1 MSLSKNIAG
10 IASENMSYL
19 DRPKLRLIQGAALLA
34 IFLALGFGFLWNS
47 DSQALALI
55 QRNLKKADALVQS
68 QNLPEAQSTFKEML
82 ANVPMVYFA
91 YQSRLELLDQARI
104 DLAQL
109 QIRQNQLTAARKSLE
124 QVVSKTHQSQAEKI
138 RNELD
143 DGVKLKEADQLV
155 ATGHWYEAEKLYD
168 RHLNLTKQSLQ
179 HRMLFHTVLI
189 RQGRTVK
196 ARQTYADGVFALDH
210 PEDGL
215 ASLWV
220 MDVEEPVIGD
230 WTASIEQAARLTPD
244 DPRVR
249 LAQAF
254 LDRSAGRFQD
264 ARTLIDRLIAQ
275 RPDDR
280 AVLQE
285 RLQLAMAEGD
295 FSKALEISKQLKFT
309 KAEAN
314 RIAAWLFQK
323 ADFISNEAECLKIV
337 VQINPS
343 DRPALSRL
351 SEIAASQKL
360 AKQAAEYQ
368 ALKREAELR
377 RIEYSKLCRKSSP
390 LTPEIGNKLADTAA
404 RLGFVM
410 DSWAWKTLA
419 AGKALAYSEQPQ
431 EEFKLL
437 MDWVELE
444 SLKPSV
450 DKSAIALQ
458 PNLVDRNPI
467 EFEDI
472 AQGSGLA
479 AFVHQ
484 NGGLSTKLI
493 PPLSTGGGVGLIDY
507 DNDGFMDVYAVQSG
521 SFPPDPGKPHNGDRL
536 FRNLGDGRFLDMTAQ
551 AGLDKFPRGFG
562 HGVAIGDIDNDGF
575 SDIFVT
581 RWRSYALYRNKG
593 NGTFED
599 VTKRYGLSGDRD
611 WPTSAAFADLDNDG
625 DLDLYVCH
633 YMEWIEGK
641 SYPCIDPLKPNTYDC
656 RPIDFPALTDHLFRN
671 DGSVFTDISKESG
684 VEGADLAGQGR
695 GLGVVSADV
704 NQDGLMDLF
713 VANDTTANFLFL
725 NRGKMIFEE
734 SAFASGVA
742 ANAQGG
748 YQAGMGTAAADM
760 DGDGLIDLA
769 VTNFYNESTSI
780 FLNLGNGLFADRTAA
795 FGVAAASR
803 FYLGFGIA
811 LTDFDNDSRT
821 DLLTV
826 NGHVTDGRPTI
837 PWRMPMQLMKGQL
850 LLNPEKERA
859 KMQSDFL
866 VRSNRLVDVSAQAG
880 SIFQSELMGR
890 GLAVG
895 DLDNDG
901 RIDAVIQSQNDPLL
915 HLRNTTK
922 SKLHWVT
929 LKLMGVKSNRD
940 GVGSKLTVHFGEH
953 RKTVWRVG
961 GGSFQS
967 ASDGHLHVGL
977 GGESE
982 IKMIEVQWPSGMVDQ
997 HNNIKADRRIEIKE
1011 GGGMK

>member
-1 MSLSKNIAG
+1 
-10 IASENMSYL
+10 MSYL

-249 LAQAF
+249 LAQTF

-314 RIAAWLFQK
+314 RMAAWLFQK

-377 RIEYSKLCRKSSP
+377 RMEYSKLCRKSSP
-390 LTPEIGNKLADTAA
+390 LTPEIAVKLADTAA

-479 AFVHQ
+479 
-484 NGGLSTKLI
+484 
-493 PPLSTGGGVGLIDY
+493 GGGG
-507 DNDGFMDVYAVQSG
+507 GG
-521 SFPPDPGKPHNGDRL
+521 SPL
-536 FRNLGDGRFLDMTAQ
+536 Q
-551 AGLDKFPRGFG
+551 GLDRGP
-562 HGVAIGDIDNDGF
+562 A
-575 SDIFVT
+575 
-581 RWRSYALYRNKG
+581 AL
-593 NGTFED
+593 
-599 VTKRYGLSGDRD
+599 
-611 WPTSAAFADLDNDG
+611 AAHQA
-625 DLDLYVCH
+625 
-633 YMEWIEGK
+633 
-641 SYPCIDPLKPNTYDC
+641 
-656 RPIDFPALTDHLFRN
+656 ALLQ
-671 DGSVFTDISKESG
+671 V
-684 VEGADLAGQGR
+684 
-695 GLGVVSADV
+695 
-704 NQDGLMDLF
+704 
-713 VANDTTANFLFL
+713 
-725 NRGKMIFEE
+725 
-734 SAFASGVA
+734 
-742 ANAQGG
+742 
-748 YQAGMGTAAADM
+748 
-760 DGDGLIDLA
+760 
-769 VTNFYNESTSI
+769 
-780 FLNLGNGLFADRTAA
+780 
-795 FGVAAASR
+795 
-803 FYLGFGIA
+803 
-811 LTDFDNDSRT
+811 T
-821 DLLTV
+821 DLLAHV
-826 NGHVTDGRPTI
+826 DLQGARHPLGLGHNEHRFRQVGVVAGFKGH
-837 PWRMPMQLMKGQL
+837 QLFGAQPQPVRQL
-850 LLNPEKERA
+850 LQAEALITPGVA
-859 KMQSDFL
+859 KHFAQMDKFRDRCAPVL
-866 VRSNRLVDVSAQAG
+866 CGHGCGRSIGQG
-880 SIFQSELMGR
+880 Q
-890 GLAVG
+890 
-895 DLDNDG
+895 
-901 RIDAVIQSQNDPLL
+901 
-915 HLRNTTK
+915 
-922 SKLHWVT
+922 
-929 LKLMGVKSNRD
+929 
-940 GVGSKLTVHFGEH
+940 
-953 RKTVWRVG
+953 
-961 GGSFQS
+961 
-967 ASDGHLHVGL
+967 
-977 GGESE
+977 
-982 IKMIEVQWPSGMVDQ
+982 
-997 HNNIKADRRIEIKE
+997 
-1011 GGGMK
+1011 